1 MGKDFVQISTEAK
14 DYAKQLLDIIGE
26 TEVKYF
32 NMLNTP
38 ELFRDEWEAVIRFI
52 RETSDEDCYIA
63 DEIEEMLM
71 EL

>member
-1 MGKDFVQISTEAK
+1 MTHISEEAK

-26 TEVKYF
+26 TEVKYLAMIF
-32 NMLNTP
+32 NP
-38 ELFRDEWEAVIRFI
+38 GLFRDEWEGVIRFI
-52 RETSDEDCYIA
+52 RETSDEDCHVA